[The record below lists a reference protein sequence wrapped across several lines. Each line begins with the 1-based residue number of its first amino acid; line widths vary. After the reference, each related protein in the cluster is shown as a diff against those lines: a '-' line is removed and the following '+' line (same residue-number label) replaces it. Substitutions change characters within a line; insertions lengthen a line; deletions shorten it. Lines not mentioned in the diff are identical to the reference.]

1 MLPLKDCSVSSIPH
15 AVLLYVFYP
24 FISTDLI
31 TISVSALLNTV
42 STLVC
47 KEESF
52 NLFAKTQDKQIPSKE
67 RAQSHVGISPGAE
80 MCGRFFDSV
89 VK

>member
-24 FISTDLI
+24 CISTDLI

-42 STLVC
+42 SILVC

-52 NLFAKTQDKQIPSKE
+52 NLFQKLKINRFQVRKE
-67 RAQSHVGISPGAE
+67 HKV
-80 MCGRFFDSV
+80 M
-89 VK
+89 

>member
-1 MLPLKDCSVSSIPH
+1 MFLPH

-24 FISTDLI
+24 CISTDLI

-52 NLFAKTQDKQIPSKE
+52 NLFAKTQDK
-67 RAQSHVGISPGAE
+67 
-80 MCGRFFDSV
+80 
-89 VK
+89 

>member
-42 STLVC
+42 SILVC

-52 NLFAKTQDKQIPSKE
+52 NLFQKLKINRFQVRKE
-67 RAQSHVGISPGAE
+67 HKV
-80 MCGRFFDSV
+80 M
-89 VK
+89 